1 MLLKYTRF
9 CYYGRYFARCTRMF
23 HLVAKI
29 IPHLPLSSVPL
40 CQFIYHEENIVTR
53 YIFTVKTRLRDSIKL
68 LIFHFASKL
77 LYLHMY
83 IRERLVYVINSNG
96 SEIFTLLLFFFFKV
110 SYILGKMEFLNSYL
124 HTHFSLYIWNFYFFK
139 NAFHL
144 FAR

>member
-77 LYLHMY
+77 LYLHTY
-83 IRERLVYVINSNG
+83 IRELLVYVINSNG
-96 SEIFTLLLFFFFKV
+96 SEIFTLLLFFFFQSELHFRENGIFKF
-110 SYILGKMEFLNSYL
+110 ILTYALLTIYMEFL
-124 HTHFSLYIWNFYFFK
+124 FF
-139 NAFHL
+139 
-144 FAR
+144 